1 MVLSDKRFRTWVG
14 FGLVVFER
22 QIPIFEMRMRVMILN
37 VSGYDMD
44 VRYEYEH
51 KLLILVLDVSIGF
64 PLLYFAFLVLGPLF
78 IAVLF

>member
-1 MVLSDKRFRTWVG
+1 
-14 FGLVVFER
+14 
-22 QIPIFEMRMRVMILN
+22 MILN